1 MWFVM
6 QLVTKAAVIALAG
19 LLVLGLGALVRRPA
33 LAADDDYSFDLIEVK
48 SGEELTF
55 EELSRTRP
63 LVIHVWGPD
72 CPHCRVHMPY
82 VAALYEKLDL
92 SEVNFLTLSVTG
104 DEEQIEDYLEE
115 RELDFPVLWGASGEY
130 SDAWEAEGWP
140 TTYVF
145 APGGEFVGWCDILG
159 PAYVT
164 EMQELIE
171 QAKSLGYAE
180 NELGL
185 DDLRYKSSRSR
196 SDS

>member
-1 MWFVM
+1 MYAI
-6 QLVTKAAVIALAG
+6 TRAAAVVLAG
-19 LLVLGLGALVRRPA
+19 LLALGLAA
-33 LAADDDYSFDLIEVK
+33 LAPSPAIATEDDYSFDLTELQSGAEVI
-48 SGEELTF
+48 F
-55 EELSRTRP
+55 EELSRAKP
-63 LVIHVWGPD
+63 LVVHVWGPD

-104 DEEQIEDYLEE
+104 TEEEIEDYLEE
-115 RELDFPVLWGASGEY
+115 RELNFPVLWGASGDY
-130 SDAWEAEGWP
+130 GDAWESQGWP

-145 APGGEFVGWCDILG
+145 APGGDLVGWCDILG

-171 QAKSLGYAE
+171 QAKSQGYSD

-185 DDLRYKSSRSR
+185 DDLRYKSSHSR
-196 SDS
+196 SSAS